1 MIKLEDPKKSIFFR
15 QERVGLDEH
24 MFKFLK
30 FRSMRTK
37 PDGELELTKV
47 GRLLRRSAM
56 DELPQVWNILKGDM
70 GFVGPRAILW
80 EEQLEE
86 EERDP
91 EAQKRL
97 WVRPGLT
104 GMAQV
109 YNITDEGSS
118 RLEYDLKYVD
128 QVSLILDA
136 KLMLISLSNTLTGK
150 WDARNR

>member
-1 MIKLEDPKKSIFFR
+1 MIWTEDRRGPIFFR
-15 QERVGLDEH
+15 QERAGLDGCK
-24 MFKFLK
+24 FKVLK
-30 FRSMRTK
+30 FRSMRRK

-47 GRLLRRSAM
+47 GRLLRRCAM

-70 GFVGPRAILW
+70 GFVGPRALLW
-80 EEQLEE
+80 LEQLEE
-86 EERDP
+86 EEKDP
-91 EAQKRL
+91 LAQKRL

-109 YNITDEGSS
+109 YNITDKGSS

-128 QVSLILDA
+128 QVSLSLDA

>member
-1 MIKLEDPKKSIFFR
+1 MIKLEDGKSVFFK
-15 QERVGLDEH
+15 QERVGLDRR
-24 MFKFLK
+24 KFQVLK
-30 FRSMRTK
+30 FRSMRRTL
-37 PDGELELTKV
+37 DGRLELTKI
-47 GRLLRRSAM
+47 GRLLRRCAM

-80 EEQLEE
+80 AEQLQE

-118 RLEYDLKYVD
+118 RLEYDLKYVE
-128 QVSLILDA
+128 QVSLRLDA